1 MFSSLTLVMRAI
13 CHLFKG
19 QYQLYQNIARPFTPW
34 TAGIKVNDHMP
45 FHLVGLPK
53 GQSRAL
59 RGMIV
64 KAWIADT
71 QQVLVIGLPL
81 DGVLR
86 ERMFIIFEGE
96 DILEDIDQGVLSGQM
111 SFAIE

>member
-1 MFSSLTLVMRAI
+1 MRAI
-13 CHLFKG
+13 RYLFKG
-19 QYQLYQNIARPFTPW
+19 QDQLYHNIARPFPPW
-34 TAGIKVNDHMP
+34 IVGIKVNDHMP

-53 GQSRAL
+53 GQLRAL
-59 RGMIV
+59 IRMIV
-64 KAWIADT
+64 KAWITDT

-81 DGVLR
+81 DRVLC
-86 ERMFIIFEGE
+86 ERMFLIFDGE